1 MVVGYNIKYK
11 EEHPNMQLKLK
22 TSTTPKSRDNL
33 YLYNNKFYIYTG
45 IEGHRIS
52 ILTSEFEELNDQSL
66 SSILNILAHS
76 TKDEEEYKVLCHM
89 SDMAYSLEDKIE
101 KLKDEVE
108 YYYLG

>member
-1 MVVGYNIKYK
+1 
-11 EEHPNMQLKLK
+11 MQLKLL

-33 YLYNNKFYIYTG
+33 YLHNNKFYLYTG
-45 IEGHRIS
+45 IEG
-52 ILTSEFEELNDQSL
+52 SEFEELNDQSL

-89 SDMAYSLEDKIE
+89 SDMAYSLEEKIE

>member
-1 MVVGYNIKYK
+1 
-11 EEHPNMQLKLK
+11 MQLKLL

-33 YLYNNKFYIYTG
+33 YLHNNKFYIYTG
-45 IEGHRIS
+45 IEDRIVS
-52 ILTSEFEELNDQSL
+52 TLTSEFKELNDQSL
-66 SSILNILAHS
+66 SNILNILAHS

-89 SDMAYSLEDKIE
+89 SDMAYTLEDKIE